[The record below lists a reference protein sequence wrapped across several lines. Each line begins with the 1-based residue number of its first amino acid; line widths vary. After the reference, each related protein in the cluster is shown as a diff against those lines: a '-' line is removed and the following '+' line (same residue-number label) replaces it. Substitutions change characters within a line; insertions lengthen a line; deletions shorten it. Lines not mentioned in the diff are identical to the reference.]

1 LFSAKE
7 NGSLTSKIAIDLD
20 KSFLTRK
27 VSPVC
32 GKNKF
37 GWGVIL
43 RPTGPYRAGN
53 DQALKILSE
62 WPRGPAS
69 PRLRRFGSGAAKW
82 LFEFFGQGFDPTF
95 QGARCADG

>member
-1 LFSAKE
+1 MFSAKE
-7 NGSLTSKIAIDLD
+7 NGSLTSKIAVDSV

-62 WPRGPAS
+62 WPRGRAS
-69 PRLRRFGSGAAKW
+69 PRLRRFGSAALKGG
-82 LFEFFGQGFDPTF
+82 EEMA
-95 QGARCADG
+95 ARSPHAKAAIHNRRRR